1 MIISWF
7 CWRCLQIRSPFQAP
21 YQTSQASVWE
31 RPIQLFYIQ
40 AVAAVRAE
48 GSCSSV
54 SWPLYICMILSPDS
68 LLLLG
73 SCWLARLRSSWQPAL
88 PLCPSRYE
96 KHSLFLK
103 AQVWWRRLYLNVQVI
118 QTFPVGDFDSLL
130 WWMYSV
136 ASSSSFSA
144 TGNPT
149 TWTYC

>member
-1 MIISWF
+1 MSIRTGFPSSGEGKSMFQLANWPRYPSPSWMRP
-7 CWRCLQIRSPFQAP
+7 CNYDHQLVLLAMSANQESLQAP

-54 SWPLYICMILSPDS
+54 SWPLYICMILSLDS

-73 SCWLARLRSSWQPAL
+73 SCWLARLCSSWQPAL

-96 KHSLFLK
+96 NHSLFLK
-103 AQVWWRRLYLNVQVI
+103 AQV
-118 QTFPVGDFDSLL
+118 
-130 WWMYSV
+130 
-136 ASSSSFSA
+136 
-144 TGNPT
+144 
-149 TWTYC
+149 